1 MAEIKEDQEIF
12 AGDIVSFI
20 DKDGKTVRGA
30 VEVSGLDSE
39 SDILESM
46 ENAELPK
53 EMLKI
58 FTYPKHELV
67 DKEMNEVT
75 LLDRSLLAGDTVRRG
90 KTGEI
95 GTVISLDIKTDLRVL
110 DTNMGLKNI
119 CAKRFEP
126 FVRLS
131 EGDKVA
137 HNGWI
142 GQIRELEED
151 KIGIMTS
158 HGLLDLEDERG
169 QINPDFRL
177 LSSRGV
183 YEPISDWRRN
193 EEDSSVYL
201 GQQLYGNYTKKGD
214 ESFAKVTDVGNGDA
228 EVNWVAFGNH
238 EFTPMP
244 KNEWYS
250 SELWQLQAPWLE
262 EDIANTEGQGITLG
276 ARYKIKITDD
286 EAKSLNYLRNNPE
299 AEKLNAFGDVS
310 AWQSLTPL
318 LRYKEAEITF
328 QDVIDLL
335 VRITDTNEDD
345 NSPWIKIDFGKYSV
359 ITYEGESICKY
370 DSKRGERVAE
380 KINGLFDPI
389 FYGKQDKAKMQ
400 HEIKERIE
408 RLFAELGKILGN
420 QFEPD
425 KLKIHMSAFTMESA
439 GDGTGKWRQYRTIIK
454 EDPNLTASV
463 RGQGHSK
470 FEHKNDSAV
479 SVEVV
484 DYRVKCKVQWQSGE
498 IDEYKSTELFP
509 ALHINDH
516 DFCPNDFVVRENRED
531 LDEWGNV
538 ISVDFAEKQLVVQWH
553 SDKTL
558 KERETLSVFDIAD
571 HPDYKFRMGE
581 LVVGTNATELPG
593 SGVGMVKS
601 ILPSGHLEILWADRT
616 ESLVLPVNLISEHV
630 LFGDAYEEEEEIN
643 EEDYDEFTGDEEEIA
658 DSDGSWESESEED
671 VVMEDKKK
679 VDLDE
684 ELKGFVN
691 VSAGAKNTVKSEPE
705 LTAVI
710 ENTLEAAHS
719 KIQEIA
725 DKWESKMTDEEKDTQ
740 EQFHEKFLEELDQEN
755 TRLEE
760 KANEMIAEITEPPS
774 NDVPLDELG
783 AVHYFELPS
792 PTHAYYKTKTEQ
804 PKSFLKI
811 YNSEIKRLQTSLP
824 KGIHI
829 WTYESRLDLF
839 SFAIEGPAGTPYEYC
854 LFFFDICLPDG
865 YPLTSPP
872 KVHFKS
878 AIKQK
883 INPNLYDTGN
893 VCLSLL
899 GTWAAKRDSEDWTYN
914 SNLLQLLVSL
924 QGLTLNSEPYYNEAG
939 YDRQKDTASG
949 MENAKSYNEFITVK
963 LCDHVI
969 STIRNPGEPFEQLT
983 KEFYFGSEC
992 SESEGALAK
1001 FIEKIK
1007 VLKSESPDDLPYP
1020 LLPISKGCKSALSVK
1035 LEKLKDIKT
1044 ENGEKFTSPLC

>member
-1 MAEIKEDQEIF
+1 MADIKEDQEIF

-20 DKDGKTVRGA
+20 NKDGKTVRGA

-110 DTNMGLKNI
+110 DTNMGFKNI

-142 GQIRELEED
+142 GQIRDLEED

-158 HGLLDLEDERG
+158 HGLLDLEDDRG

-439 GDGTGKWRQYRTIIK
+439 GDGSGKWRQYRTIIK

-643 EEDYDEFTGDEEEIA
+643 EEDYDEFTVNKLVISGDEEEIA

-725 DKWESKMTDEEKDTQ
+725 DKWESKMSDEEKDTQ

-792 PTHAYYKTKTEQ
+792 PTHAFYKTKTEQ

-969 STIRNPGEPFEQLT
+969 STIRF
-983 KEFYFGSEC
+983 
-992 SESEGALAK
+992 
-1001 FIEKIK
+1001 
-1007 VLKSESPDDLPYP
+1007 
-1020 LLPISKGCKSALSVK
+1020 LSVK
-1035 LEKLKDIKT
+1035 ISDIT
-1044 ENGEKFTSPLC
+1044 F

>member
-20 DKDGKTVRGA
+20 NKDGKTVRGA

-110 DTNMGLKNI
+110 DTNMGFKNI
-119 CAKRFEP
+119 CPKRFEP

-142 GQIRELEED
+142 GQIRDLEED

-158 HGLLDLEDERG
+158 HGLLDLEDDRG

-201 GQQLYGNYTKKGD
+201 GQQLYGNFTKKGE

-725 DKWESKMTDEEKDTQ
+725 DKWESKMSDEEKDTQ